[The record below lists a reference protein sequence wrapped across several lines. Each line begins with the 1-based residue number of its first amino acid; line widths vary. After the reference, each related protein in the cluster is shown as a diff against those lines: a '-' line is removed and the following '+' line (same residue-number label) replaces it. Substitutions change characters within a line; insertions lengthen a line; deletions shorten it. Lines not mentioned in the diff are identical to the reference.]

1 MGLVL
6 LDDRIFCRPLYDYWC
21 RRYKPISD
29 TERCSLLMA
38 VVKVQ
43 QDAGKRRSSTY
54 RKWLKAFPRLWYS
67 VVAREPL
74 WRRNVG

>member
-1 MGLVL
+1 
-6 LDDRIFCRPLYDYWC
+6 
-21 RRYKPISD
+21 
-29 TERCSLLMA
+29 MA

-54 RKWLKAFPRLWYS
+54 RKWFNAFPRLWYS

-74 WRRNVG
+74 WRRNVGWLYTVIMSAENIFFACRNARQR